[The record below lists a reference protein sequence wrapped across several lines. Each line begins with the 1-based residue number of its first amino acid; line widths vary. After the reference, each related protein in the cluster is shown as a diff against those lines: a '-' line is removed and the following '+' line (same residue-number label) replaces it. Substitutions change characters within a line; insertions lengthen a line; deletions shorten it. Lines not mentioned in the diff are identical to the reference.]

1 MNTIVTPLKKSIS
14 MLNRIAVLSFL
25 SLGVSLKAQTL
36 YQNAT
41 IHIGNGKVLENASML
56 INGADI
62 LWVGTDDSQPNMEIQ
77 EIVNLADYHVYP
89 GFIAPATATGL
100 VEVEAVRATVDFRE
114 VGRDNPNARAAV
126 AFNTDSRILP
136 TLVANGV
143 LLVQSAPEGGTFSGL
158 SSVMRLSARN
168 WEEAVVFMD
177 DGMHINWPSPLRYN
191 WAKGRLVTNDDYA
204 KQLDHVVHTL
214 KDAKAYLSGSR
225 SPINLKLEA
234 FAGMF
239 SGTKKA
245 FVHTNHAPAMLEA
258 VNELKALGVNSI
270 VIVGGADS
278 HRIADFLRENK
289 VAIILRR
296 THELP
301 VRADDAIDLPYRTP
315 ALLHEAGVDFCLS
328 NIGRMPV
335 MGNRNIPFMAGTAVA
350 YGLPPEEAV
359 AMISGNAARILGIDD
374 RYGTLEAG
382 KSATF
387 FVSKGDALDAISQ
400 NLVNIYI
407 DGVRIPV
414 KNWQN
419 ELFERWDKVLHPK
432 GE

>member
-1 MNTIVTPLKKSIS
+1 MTPLKKSIS
-14 MLNRIAVLSFL
+14 MLNRIALLSFL
-25 SLGVSLKAQTL
+25 SLGVSLNAQTL
-36 YQNAT
+36 YHKAT
-41 IHIGNGKVLENASML
+41 IHIGNGQVLENASML
-56 INGADI
+56 VNGADI
-62 LWVGTDDSQPNMEIQ
+62 LWVGTDERYPDVEIK
-77 EIVNLADYHVYP
+77 EMVNFEDYHIYP

-136 TLVANGV
+136 TLTANGV

-168 WEEAVVFMD
+168 WEEAVVRMD
-177 DGMHINWPSPLRYN
+177 DGMHINWPSPLRFDRS
-191 WAKGRLVTNDDYA
+191 KGRLVTNDDYA
-204 KQLDHVVHTL
+204 KQLDHVVRTL
-214 KDAKAYLSGSR
+214 KDAQAYLNGSR
-225 SPINLKLEA
+225 LPINLKLEA
-234 FAGMF
+234 FTGMF
-239 SGTKKA
+239 DGTKKV

-258 VNELKALGVNSI
+258 VNELKALGVKSI

-278 HRIADFLRENK
+278 HRIADFLRENN
-289 VAIILRR
+289 VAVILRR

-301 VRADDAIDLPYRTP
+301 VRTDDAIDLPYRTP

-350 YGLPPEEAV
+350 YGLPQEEAV

-400 NLVNIYI
+400 DLVHIYI
-407 DGVRIPV
+407 DGVQIPV

-419 ELFERWDKVLHPK
+419 ELFERWDKVLHPA
-432 GE
+432 E